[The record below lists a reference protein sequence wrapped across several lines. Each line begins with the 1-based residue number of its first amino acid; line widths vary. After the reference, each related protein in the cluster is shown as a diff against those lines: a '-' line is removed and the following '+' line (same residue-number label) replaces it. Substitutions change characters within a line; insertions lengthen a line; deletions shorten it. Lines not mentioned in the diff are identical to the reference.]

1 MHISNLKNEF
11 YQPLIG
17 NKILL
22 LVHYDVDAV
31 CACKILQYLFRSDH
45 ISYTLVPVRGVEE
58 LKYAFLSFCKEVKYV
73 LFVNCGG
80 TIDLIDTLEP
90 ENSIVFF
97 VLDAHRPT
105 DVCNVYS
112 PDQVKL
118 LVPRSDDEKIPH
130 PSEIFR
136 DESDEDD
143 DDDDESGDEGDRQD
157 RRRQKAEEAM
167 RKRREKRQWE
177 ENRNHVLFSYTQY
190 SYYGRSS
197 AVVMYEL
204 AWRMSKDT
212 NDLLWL
218 AIVGATEQMLLAKV
232 DYQRYVLETGFLQ
245 SHVQRLSHHSDNQS
259 NEDDVGNILTGVK
272 ITFGKDLQLAL
283 YRHWTVEASL
293 RYSRYSATKLR
304 LWTLRGESKVQE
316 LLAEIGLPLV
326 QSRQK
331 FTSMNMILRKEF
343 PESMEK
349 LGEKYNMDRIMT
361 ATFFLQ
367 YGYRGRFCAFDFV
380 YGVLALLESRAK
392 DKSLSTCFMEALDSL
407 SRSNKHVLEDGIEKC
422 KTILVSIFKQVQ
434 SLLEMRQVISAG
446 PFLYLVLQEGTLDV
460 QLYSS
465 PLCLGLLAQFALE
478 AYVGSSRSKKAAS
491 QPLIASAPLDP
502 EKGTCLLLG
511 IPPVADESS
520 NNFFGKAF
528 EQAGER
534 ISARMNMDYF
544 DTSIIQ
550 LKTEDRPKFLD
561 ALTSLLL

>member
-1 MHISNLKNEF
+1 MCILATIDSKWQLNLPPEILMVARLLAILITMHISNLKNEF

-143 DDDDESGDEGDRQD
+143 DDDESGDEGDRQD

-232 DYQRYVLETGFLQ
+232 DYQR
-245 SHVQRLSHHSDNQS
+245 
-259 NEDDVGNILTGVK
+259 
-272 ITFGKDLQLAL
+272 LQLAL

-380 YGVLALLESRAK
+380 YGVLALLESR
-392 DKSLSTCFMEALDSL
+392 
-407 SRSNKHVLEDGIEKC
+407 
-422 KTILVSIFKQVQ
+422 
-434 SLLEMRQVISAG
+434 
-446 PFLYLVLQEGTLDV
+446 GTLDV

-544 DTSIIQ
+544 DTS
-550 LKTEDRPKFLD
+550 
-561 ALTSLLL
+561 SLLKRGEGGGRAQRLAACPKARKRLARVCLPPTDLVNKKAEGGGRATVLAQ